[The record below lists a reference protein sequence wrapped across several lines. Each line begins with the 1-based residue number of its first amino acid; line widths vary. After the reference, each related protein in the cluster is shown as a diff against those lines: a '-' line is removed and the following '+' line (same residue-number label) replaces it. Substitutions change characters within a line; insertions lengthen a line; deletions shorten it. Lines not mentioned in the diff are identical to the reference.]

1 MENELSYMLGRKV
14 AMRNRLVHVY
24 FDIDLDR
31 VWDTVTD
38 DLPPLISLLEKMLV
52 NVK

>member
-1 MENELSYMLGRKV
+1 MGEYHCNAKPSYPCL
-14 AMRNRLVHVY
+14 

-38 DLPPLISLLEKMLV
+38 DLPPLIASLEKIILQDD
-52 NVK
+52 KGP